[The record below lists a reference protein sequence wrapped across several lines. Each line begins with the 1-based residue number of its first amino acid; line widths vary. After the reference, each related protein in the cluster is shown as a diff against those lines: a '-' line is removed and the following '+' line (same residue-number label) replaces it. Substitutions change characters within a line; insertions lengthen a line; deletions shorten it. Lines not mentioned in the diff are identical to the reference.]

1 MPDRSK
7 HVNPP
12 AGSSVLVLFDLDGT
26 LSRRDTFLNYLIL
39 ALLRRPSRLWR
50 LPMLLADVIL
60 HQAGSIDDAALKER
74 FLTALL
80 GGLRK
85 SDLEPWTSRF
95 VETTL
100 RTGLRADGLRRL
112 EQHRADGHE
121 VAILTGSPDLY
132 VEPLASAIGIRHVLC
147 SRTKWEENR
156 FTGRLAGANCKG
168 EEKVKC
174 LEFLKEQ
181 LRPSIVIAYADDFS
195 DLPLLR
201 AVDRPVLVNPRRR
214 TRTVA
219 RHIPIERWA

>member
-1 MPDRSK
+1 
-7 HVNPP
+7 VEYINPP
-12 AGSSVLVLFDLDGT
+12 ARSGVLVLFDLDGT
-26 LSRRDTFLNYLIL
+26 LSRQNTFLSYL
-39 ALLRRPSRLWR
+39 AQAVLRRPSRLRR
-50 LPMLLADVIL
+50 LPLLLVDVVL
-60 HQAGSIDDAALKER
+60 HRSGSIDDANLKER

-95 VETTL
+95 VESMV
-100 RTGLRADGLRRL
+100 RTGLLIDGVRRL

-121 VAILTGSPDLY
+121 VAMLTASPDLY
-132 VEPLASAIGIRHVLC
+132 VEPLASALGIRHVLC
-147 SRTKWEENR
+147 SRTKWEESR

-174 LEFLKEQ
+174 LELLKEQ
-181 LRPSIVIAYADDFS
+181 LRPSTVIAYADDFS

-214 TRTVA
+214 TRAVA
-219 RHIPIERWA
+219 RHIPIERWT